1 VRNVPPGFAHEEAR
15 RLEDEYVG
23 PEHFLLALARGD
35 SVAAEALRRC
45 GVGYEQLV
53 QAHLARRARY
63 EEEFPREGKQPQFNP
78 ASYRLLGRME
88 GFAAAGGSSEVEPEH
103 VLLALVWHAGGGS
116 GYLLRRLGTSRAD
129 VQRALAGLG
138 VAVPPLDP
146 PPDDERPRGERV
158 FIPVERLD
166 DVLRAMRER
175 IPPGDVLG
183 FNYYAPDRTK
193 AYVVAGP
200 DFDLQGLVDE
210 VLADT

>member
-1 VRNVPPGFAHEEAR
+1 VSGVPPGFAHEEAR
-15 RLEDEYVG
+15 RLEDDYVG

-35 SVAAEALRRC
+35 SVAAHALRRC
-45 GVGYEQLV
+45 DVTYEQLV
-53 QAHLARRARY
+53 EAHLERRARDD
-63 EEEFPREGKQPQFNP
+63 EEFPRTGKQPQFNP
-78 ASYRLLGRME
+78 ASYKLLGRME
-88 GFAAAGGSSEVEPEH
+88 GFAAAGGSSEIEPEH
-103 VLLALVWHAGGGS
+103 VLLALIWPADGLGW
-116 GYLLRRLGTSRAD
+116 LLRRLGTSRVD

-146 PPDDERPRGERV
+146 PPDDDRPRGERV

-175 IPPGDVLG
+175 IPANGLIG
-183 FNYYAPDRTK
+183 FNYYPPDRTK
-193 AYVVAGP
+193 AWVVAGA